1 MTLARG
7 HLLLLLPPPP
17 LLLLPPLLPLLP
29 PLLPLLL
36 LLLLLMLL
44 LLLLLL
50 LLRRRHRRRSLT
62 SALATARAD
71 RVSSSATR
79 TGCKPRLLVR
89 VRARDAWR
97 TTVWRSC
104 RVEIGVVRTCCSLQ
118 ESGRSFRRCMRASSC
133 ATTCRL
139 CASLVSRSTTLCRAA
154 RLCRLPVRGIAPTS
168 TSTTPRLPVTEGIF
182 RERGHVH
189 K

>member
-1 MTLARG
+1 MRKIVSTIVVGAGSKSARPLPAGLAAWP
-7 HLLLLLPPPP
+7 LPPPP
-17 LLLLPPLLPLLP
+17 PPP
-29 PLLPLLL
+29 PPPP
-36 LLLLLMLL
+36 
-44 LLLLLL
+44 LLLLL
-50 LLRRRHRRRSLT
+50 LLRRRRRRRRHGHRRRRSLT

-71 RVSSSATR
+71 RVSSSAARTR
-79 TGCKPRLLVR
+79 CTPGLPVP

-97 TTVWRSC
+97 TTGWRSC

-154 RLCRLPVRGIAPTS
+154 RLRAMSLAPHGNSGDIART
-168 TSTTPRLPVTEGIF
+168 RCGADFL
-182 RERGHVH
+182 
-189 K
+189 